1 MLKTT
6 NCIKCGKPAT
16 VWCGTVVGKQRMAL
30 GNLMDVK
37 VAAGFCDEHITS
49 ELGKYNHDYG
59 EYNATVMGKCIPLF
73 SK

>member
-1 MLKTT
+1 
-6 NCIKCGKPAT
+6 
-16 VWCGTVVGKQRMAL
+16 MAL

-49 ELGKYNHDYG
+49 ELDKYNHDYG

>member
-16 VWCGTVVGKQRMAL
+16 VWCGTVVGKRRMAL

-37 VAAGFCDEHITS
+37 VAAGFCDEHIAG
-49 ELGKYNHDYG
+49 ELDKYDHAYG
-59 EYNATVMGKCIPLF
+59 EYNATLMGKCIPLF